1 MRRRRSFVGI
11 SFALLSLLPRAA
23 LALPTVT
30 GSTPELGAWEAPRG
44 APLRDDGIAPD
55 ATAGDGVFTAAVSFA
70 AQGDVEYKISR
81 NGVDLRDG
89 GASAASGESLRFTLA
104 GGTPPY
110 DVTFYYD
117 TRDLTAQGFLP
128 ATESAS
134 DSRSASMDA
143 DGAPQVWVAVGDWQG
158 SVGDTDW
165 NPHSSLTVA
174 RDDGRLGDRVA
185 GDEVYTYRFVAR
197 TALSGASFKFA
208 AQGPWSTRLGANGW
222 SYAPRDSS
230 NGAFSAAAGQV
241 VTLELDALH
250 GRMRARV
257 SSPAK
262 LLLTELLVHPTA
274 AEFVEIYNPGSAAVD
289 LSDYYLADYRFYHQ
303 IVTPSP
309 SLPNTNDFLVRFPDG
324 AEIGPGEIQT
334 VSLGGAECYRMGC
347 DETRAFEGWGSP
359 PTYEIH
365 STGSAGGGESKS
377 AAAVPDMR
385 LPLPASV
392 GETRGLTNDHECLIL
407 FYWDGVSDLV
417 RDVDYVFYGGTGLNT
432 PVNKTG
438 VSIDGPDPGTAPSAY
453 LDDAADDVA
462 LHAPLSTAGGSCRQ
476 DFTEGAQIASG
487 GNGVTGAVE
496 TGEPLSSTWAACA
509 VPTPGAIDFD
519 GDGVFQGDNCPLAEN
534 PRQEDLDGDGAGDAC
549 DPDDDDDG
557 APDASDN
564 CPAISNSTQRD
575 ADTDGAGDACDPDDD
590 NDTILDADDN
600 CPRTPNPDQEDSDE
614 NGVGD
619 ACELDDDGDGVYN
632 DADNCP
638 RAANPGQQDS
648 DGDGT
653 GDACDEDSVD
663 SDGDG
668 VRDDADRCPA
678 VPNPDQADT
687 DDDGLGDAC
696 DNCKT
701 KENPAQADADGDGAG
716 DACDS
721 DDDNDFV
728 SDIDDDC
735 PTEAGQAANR
745 GCPGGEGGA
754 AATSA
759 ASSSSEA
766 SSSGGG
772 GGLGGGGS
780 GCDCR
785 AAGGSPAGG
794 SPAPWLALLGG
805 VLRIARRRRG

>member
-23 LALPTVT
+23 LASPTVT
-30 GSTPELGAWEAPRG
+30 GSTPELGAWEARRG

-55 ATAGDGVFTAAVSFA
+55 RAAGDGVFTAAVSFA
-70 AQGDVEYKISR
+70 TQGDVEYKISR
-81 NGVDLRDG
+81 NGVDLADG
-89 GASAASGESLRFTLA
+89 GAGAASGGNLRFALA

-110 DVTFYYD
+110 AVTFYYD

-134 DSRSASMDA
+134 DSRSASLGEG
-143 DGAPQVWVAVGDWQG
+143 GAPQVWVAVGDWQH

-165 NPHSSLTVA
+165 NPYSSITVA

-185 GDEVYTYRFVAR
+185 GDGVYTYRFMAR

-241 VTLELDALH
+241 VTLELHALH
-250 GRMRARV
+250 GRMRAQV

-262 LLLTELLVHPTA
+262 LLLTELRVHPTS
-274 AEFVEIYNPGSAAVD
+274 AEFVEIYNPGSAPVD
-289 LSDYYLADYRFYHQ
+289 LSDYYLADYRFYYEL
-303 IVTPSP
+303 VTPSP
-309 SLPNTNDFLVRFPDG
+309 TLPNTNDFLVRFPDG
-324 AEIGPGEIQT
+324 ARIGPGEIQT
-334 VSLGGAECYRMGC
+334 VSLGGAECYRTGC
-347 DETRAFEGWGSP
+347 NETRAFEGWGSH

-365 STGSAGGGESKS
+365 IPGGEEGKS

-385 LPLPASV
+385 LPFQGSV
-392 GETRGLTNDHECLIL
+392 GDTRGLTNDHECLIL

-417 RDVDYVFYGGTGLNT
+417 KDVDYVFYGGTGPNS
-432 PVNKTG
+432 PVDKTG
-438 VSIDGPDPGTAPSAY
+438 ESIDGPDPGTAPTAY
-453 LDDAADDVA
+453 LDDAADAVA
-462 LHAPLSTAGGSCRQ
+462 LHAPLSTASGSCRQ
-476 DFTEGAQIASG
+476 DFTEGAQSASG

-496 TGEPLSSTWAACA
+496 TSEPSSSTWVACS
-509 VPTPGAIDFD
+509 VSTPGAIDFD
-519 GDGVFQGDNCPLAEN
+519 GDGVLLGDNCPFSEN

-557 APDASDN
+557 ALDGSDN
-564 CPAISNSTQRD
+564 CPSTANSTQRD
-575 ADTDGAGDACDPDDD
+575 TDGDGEGDACDPDDD
-590 NDTILDADDN
+590 NDTVLDGDDN
-600 CPRTPNPDQEDSDE
+600 CPWTQNADQRDSDE

-619 ACELDDDGDGVYN
+619 ACDVDDDGDGVYN

-638 RAANPGQQDS
+638 KAANPDQEDS
-648 DGDGT
+648 DGDGA

-668 VRDDADRCPA
+668 VLDGADSCPV
-678 VPNPDQADT
+678 VPNPDQADA
-687 DDDGLGDAC
+687 DADGVGDAC
-696 DNCKT
+696 DNC
-701 KENPAQADADGDGAG
+701 EARGNPDQADADGDGAG
-716 DACDS
+716 DECDT

-728 SDIDDDC
+728 SDSDDAC
-735 PTEAGQAANR
+735 PTEAGPAANQ
-745 GCPGGEGGA
+745 GCPGGEGGGA
-754 AATSA
+754 AASSA
-759 ASSSSEA
+759 ASSSSGA
-766 SSSGGG
+766 SSGSSGGFDG
-772 GGLGGGGS
+772 GGH

-785 AAGGSPAGG
+785 AAGAAPAGG
-794 SPAPWLALLGG
+794 SLAPWLALLAGM
-805 VLRIARRRRG
+805 LRVAYGRRRA

>member
-30 GSTPELGAWEAPRG
+30 GSTPELGAWDAPRG
-44 APLRDDGIAPD
+44 SPLRDDGIAPD
-55 ATAGDGVFTAAVSFA
+55 ATPGDGVFTAAVSFA
-70 AQGDVEYKISR
+70 ARGDVEYKISR
-81 NGVDLRDG
+81 NGVDLDDG
-89 GASAASGESLRFTLA
+89 GAGAASGESLRFTLA

-134 DSRSASMDA
+134 DSRSASIDA

-174 RDDGRLGDRVA
+174 RDDGRLGDRRA

-197 TALSGASFKFA
+197 TALSGTSFKFA

-250 GRMRARV
+250 GRMRAQV

-274 AEFVEIYNPGSAAVD
+274 AEFVEIYNPGSRAVD

-303 IVTPSP
+303 LVTPSP
-309 SLPNTNDFLVRFPDG
+309 TLPNTNDFLVRFPDG
-324 AEIGPGEIQT
+324 AAIGPGEIQT

-347 DETRAFEGWGSP
+347 NETRSFEGWGSH

-365 STGSAGGGESKS
+365 STATYGEGESKS
-377 AAAVPDMR
+377 VAVVPDMR
-385 LPLPASV
+385 QPLPASV

-417 RDVDYVFYGGTGLNT
+417 RDVDYVFYGGTGPNA
-432 PVNKTG
+432 PVDKTG
-438 VSIDGPDPGTAPSAY
+438 GSIDGPDPGSAPSAY

-462 LHAPLSTAGGSCRQ
+462 LHAPLSNAGGSCRQ
-476 DFTEGAQIASG
+476 DFTEGAQRASG

-519 GDGVFQGDNCPLAEN
+519 GDGVLLGDNCPLAEN
-534 PRQEDLDGDGAGDAC
+534 PRQEDSDGNGIGDAC
-549 DPDDDDDG
+549 DIDDDQDG
-557 APDASDN
+557 
-564 CPAISNSTQRD
+564 
-575 ADTDGAGDACDPDDD
+575 
-590 NDTILDADDN
+590 L
-600 CPRTPNPDQEDSDE
+600 
-614 NGVGD
+614 
-619 ACELDDDGDGVYN
+619 YN

-638 RAANPGQQDS
+638 KVANPGQEDS

-653 GDACDEDSVD
+653 GDACEDDGVD

-668 VRDDADRCPA
+668 VLDSADSCPA
-678 VPNPDQADT
+678 VPNPDQAD
-687 DDDGLGDAC
+687 
-696 DNCKT
+696 
-701 KENPAQADADGDGAG
+701 ADADGVG

-721 DDDNDFV
+721 CKARENPAQTDTDGDGTGDDCDTDDDNDFV
-728 SDIDDDC
+728 SDIDDAC
-735 PTEAGQAANR
+735 PTEAGPAATR
-745 GCPGGEGGA
+745 GCPGGEGGGGA
-754 AATSA
+754 ASSV

-766 SSSGGG
+766 SSSSGSG
-772 GGLGGGGS
+772 GGLDGGGD

-805 VLRIARRRRG
+805 MLWIARGRRRA